1 MRIDSNQPISNQVVT
16 ETTARNSGK
25 AGDAANAAAN
35 AAANEGATF
44 SAGKVGVNT
53 LEAQVLATPEI
64 RQDRVE
70 ALRQAISSGNY
81 QLDPAKMAD
90 AMLSEAAR

>member
-25 AGDAANAAAN
+25 TGDASNAASS
-35 AAANEGATF
+35 EGATF

>member
-16 ETTARNSGK
+16 ETSARNSGK
-25 AGDAANAAAN
+25 AGDASNAAAS
-35 AAANEGATF
+35 EGATF